1 MQRADYDHYLACFNA
16 RDYEGVLRFWAS
28 EFEAS
33 FAGVV
38 LRNGAQLRQFYAFLH
53 SYVDERIRI
62 DDFVADESRVAL
74 RALVRIEGKRELTR
88 AALVAAGYGGLH
100 PIAVGQVL
108 EIPQLIMYRLEDGRF
123 KQVYCALL

>member
-1 MQRADYDHYLACFNA
+1 MNRMDYERYLACFNA
-16 RDYEGVLRFWAS
+16 RDYDGVLQFWAE

-38 LRNGAQLRQFYAFLH
+38 LRNGAELRRFYAFLH
-53 SYVDERIRI
+53 AYIDERIRV
-62 DDFVADESRVAL
+62 DDFIGDERLVAL

-88 AALVAAGYGGLH
+88 EALVTAGYGGLH
-100 PIAVGQVL
+100 PIAAGQVI
-108 EIPQLIMYRLEDGRF
+108 EIPQLILYRLEAGRF

>member
-1 MQRADYDHYLACFNA
+1 MQRADYEHYLACFNA
-16 RDYEGVLRFWAS
+16 RDYDGVLRFWAD
-28 EFEAS
+28 EFDAR

-38 LRNGAQLRQFYAFLH
+38 LRSGAELKRFYAFLH
-53 SYVDERIRI
+53 AHVDERIRVE
-62 DDFVADESRVAL
+62 DFIGDERLVAL